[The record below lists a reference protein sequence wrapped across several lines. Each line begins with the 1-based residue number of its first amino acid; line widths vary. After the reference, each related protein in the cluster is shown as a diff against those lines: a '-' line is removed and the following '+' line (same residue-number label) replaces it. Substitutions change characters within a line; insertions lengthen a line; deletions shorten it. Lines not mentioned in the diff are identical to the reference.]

1 MAFNDFQ
8 KHCRK
13 CKKGE
18 PCRKPHLYVLELRDT
33 ILSRKNWKN
42 VDERHV
48 EDMKCLYVG
57 YSGHLP
63 KCRASVHQYWVP
75 GHFEE
80 TRIGKTYLC
89 YCSGEMEPK
98 HYTKKTRASTTVF
111 QDNKFT
117 LIRRLFR
124 HENPIKDDEDPEKK
138 EGQLAEDL
146 RDLGYA
152 VWAGHHDRRFSQ

>member
-1 MAFNDFQ
+1 MAFGDFQ
-8 KHCRK
+8 KHCPK

-18 PCRKPHLYVLELRDT
+18 PCGKRHLYVLELRDD

-48 EDMKCLYVG
+48 DGMKCLYVG
-57 YSGHLP
+57 FSGHLP
-63 KCRASVHQYWVP
+63 KCRASVHEHWVP

-80 TRIGKTYLC
+80 TRIGKAWRC
-89 YCSGEMEPK
+89 YCSGKMELK
-98 HYTKKTRASTTVF
+98 LYTKKTRASTTVF

-124 HENPIKDDEDPEKK
+124 HENPIKDDEDPDER
-138 EGQLAEDL
+138 EGQLAEHL

-152 VWAGHHDRRFSQ
+152 VWAGHHDRRFS